1 MTITLIDASGD
12 SSWTLIYDGEDLVY
26 SDHGDIGEQ
35 RRTLQATGRTVRM
48 LEYEG
53 DDGGLDLYHE
63 LLSEA
68 AYDPNL
74 SLSAFTAQLAQ
85 NSLRFGWN

>member
-26 SDHGDIGEQ
+26 SDHGDLCEQ
-35 RRTLQATGRTVRM
+35 RRTLQAAGRTVRT

-53 DDGGLDLYHE
+53 SEEGFDRYHE
-63 LLSEA
+63 LLSMA
-68 AYDPNL
+68 AYDPDL
-74 SLSAFTAQLAQ
+74 SLSAFIAQLAE
-85 NSLRFGWN
+85 NSLGFGWS